1 MTMKL
6 LYAKKVRRSNMANT
20 NFQRRQFRV
29 RANLK
34 RVSCVDTARLSVFRS
49 NTHIYAQIIN
59 DVKGH
64 TLVAASSLDKTIK
77 EKFKNG
83 GSVEAADAVG
93 LLLAELAKKAGIQKV
108 VFDRGG
114 YIYHGRVKALATG
127 ARSGGLIF

>member
-1 MTMKL
+1 MTK
-6 LYAKKVRRSNMANT
+6 T

-29 RANLK
+29 RSNLK
-34 RVSCVDTARLSVFRS
+34 RVSSVDTARLSVFRS

-64 TLVAASSLDKTIK
+64 TLVSASSLDAKIK

-83 GSVEAADAVG
+83 GSVEAAEAVG
-93 LLLAELAKKAGIQKV
+93 LLLAELAKKAGVQKI

-114 YIYHGRVKALATG
+114 YIYHGRVKALAAG
-127 ARSGGLIF
+127 ARSGGLTF